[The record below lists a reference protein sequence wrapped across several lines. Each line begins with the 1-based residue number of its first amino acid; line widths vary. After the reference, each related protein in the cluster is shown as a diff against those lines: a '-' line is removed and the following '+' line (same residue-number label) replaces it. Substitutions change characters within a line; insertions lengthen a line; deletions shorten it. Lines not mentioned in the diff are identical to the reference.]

1 MMLAFLECSFMFQTP
16 SFADV
21 HDKKV
26 EIESGLLLGSINRS
40 INISVFKGIPFAAP
54 PVGNLRWA
62 APEPV
67 EKWQGVRR
75 AKEYG
80 ASSIQTLPEKGSFYQ
95 KEFLPKPHV
104 YDEDCLY
111 LNVWAPEATN
121 NEQLPVLV
129 WFYPGGFVWGSGSD
143 DSIDGTALAK
153 KGVVVVTINYRVGV
167 LGFMVHPEL
176 TQESPNHT
184 SGNYGLLD
192 QIAALKWVQ
201 RNIGQFGGDKS
212 NVTVSGLSAGA
223 ISAHLLSS
231 SPRAKGLFHKI
242 IAQSGSV
249 FAMKG
254 HATLENSE
262 AAGIRYANSLGVTSI
277 NQLRK
282 LSPEELMAK
291 PYKAWPVVDGWLLPE
306 SVSSAYE
313 KGQQIDVPMLIGGT
327 SEEAATISRDVIK
340 LDTFEFWAKS
350 LFGDY
355 TEEYLKLYPANTD
368 GQAWHNFVSAKTE
381 SIHWAMRKWAHQQNK
396 SGTEPI
402 YLYSFSKAPPGEFSS
417 QHGAYHM
424 GDLVYAFDNL
434 DTVDR
439 PWTKEDRELA
449 ELMSSAWVNFAKTGN
464 PNGGGLPLWPAYSSK
479 DDVIMVFD
487 SKTQAKVDERNTA
500 LHRLFDKEFATNKGY
515 LKL

>member
-1 MMLAFLECSFMFQTP
+1 TALP
-16 SFADV
+16 
-21 HDKKV
+21 
-26 EIESGLLLGSINRS
+26 
-40 INISVFKGIPFAAP
+40 IS
-54 PVGNLRWA
+54 

-67 EKWQGVRR
+67 ERWQGVRR

-80 ASSIQTLPEKGSFYQ
+80 ASSPQTLPEKGAFYQ

-111 LNVWAPEATN
+111 LNVWAPETRN
-121 NEQLPVLV
+121 NEQLPVIV

-143 DSIDGTALAK
+143 DSIDGTALAQ

-167 LGFMVHPEL
+167 LGFMAHPEL

-192 QIAALKWVQ
+192 QIAALNWVQ
-201 RNIGQFGGDKS
+201 RNIGQFGGDNR
-212 NVTVSGLSAGA
+212 NVTISGLSAGA
-223 ISAHLLSS
+223 ISAHLLSA
-231 SPRAKGLFHKI
+231 SPRAKGLFHKL

-254 HATLENSE
+254 HAKLENNE
-262 AAGIRYANSLGVTSI
+262 AAGIRYANSLGATSI
-277 NQLRK
+277 DQLRK

-306 SVSSAYE
+306 NVSSVYE
-313 KGQQIDVPMLIGGT
+313 KGLQIDVPMLIGGT
-327 SEEAATISRDVIK
+327 SDEAATIPHDVIT
-340 LDTFEFWAKS
+340 LGTFEFWAKS

-355 TEEYLKLYPANTD
+355 AEEYLKLYPAKTD
-368 GQAWHNFVSAKTE
+368 SQARDNVVSTKTE
-381 SIHWAMRKWAHQQNK
+381 SIHWATRKWASQQNK

-402 YLYSFSKAPPGEFSS
+402 YLYSFSKAPPGELSA

-424 GDLVYAFDNL
+424 GDLVYAFNNL

-439 PWTKEDRELA
+439 PWIQEDRELA

-464 PNGGGLPLWPAYSSK
+464 PNGGRLPLWPAYSST
-479 DDVIMVFD
+479 DDVIMIFD
-487 SKTQAKVDERNTA
+487 SKTEANVDKRSTA
-500 LHRLFDKEFATNKGY
+500 LHRLFDKEFAKNQGY
-515 LKL
+515 LTPL